1 MRMIIRDNEAAMIK
15 KIATD
20 ISNILNNFTP
30 SNDFDGLVGMGAHWE
45 KLKPFL
51 CIGSDEVRMIG
62 IWGPP
67 GIGKTT
73 IARVAFN
80 QLSNSFQL
88 SVFMDDLKANS
99 SRLCSDDYSVKLQ
112 LQQQFM
118 SQITNHKDMVVSHL
132 GVASNRLKDKKV
144 LVVLDGVDRSL
155 QLDAMAKETWWFGP
169 GSRIIITAQDHRLFR
184 AHGINNIYKVNL
196 PTNDEALQIFCTYS
210 FGQKSPKDGFE
221 ELAREV
227 TKLAG
232 ELPLGLRVMG
242 SYFRGMPKQEWTNS
256 LPRLKTSLDS
266 DIQSILKFSYD
277 ALDDDE
283 KLLFL
288 HIACFFSSE
297 DIHRVEEHLENKFLD
312 VRQRL
317 NVMVEKSLISIDNKW
332 GYIEMHSLLEKLGR
346 EIVCKQSI
354 YEPGQRQFLYDE
366 REICEL
372 LTGDAT
378 GSKSV
383 IGINFSCYGIKEE
396 LHISEKAFEGM
407 SNLQF
412 LKFLVELIMDHS
424 KLEKLWEGIKSL
436 RCLKWM
442 DLSYSIYLKELPDL
456 STATNLEKLD
466 LRNCSS
472 LIKLPSLS
480 GNILEELNI
489 GGCSSLVEF
498 PSFIGNAGNLLV
510 LDLSSFPNLLELS
523 PYVGNAT
530 NLEYLNLSNCLD
542 LVKLPLSFGNLQKLQ
557 KLILNGCSK
566 LEVAETDTELDLAGC
581 LSLDP
586 GGCSIIGN
594 ALNLQTLN
602 LSSLPQL
609 LDLPS
614 IIENAIN
621 LVDLNLSNCS
631 NLVEIPLFI
640 ENFQKLQRL
649 RLRGCE
655 VLPTNINLE
664 SLDALDLRDCSML
677 RSFPQISANIK
688 NLNLIGTAIE
698 QVPPSIRS
706 WPRLDALYMS
716 YFENLREYPHAL
728 ERITGL
734 CLTDTEIQEVPPWV
748 KKMSRLSAFVL
759 KGCRKLVSVPPITD
773 SIYYMDA
780 SDCKSLE
787 ILESSFPKQDVSL
800 IFANCFKLNQEAR
813 DLIIQN
819 SVLAVLPGGQV
830 PACFTH
836 RAIGGGPLT
845 IKLTENPLPKYMTFK
860 ACILLLNKGDHATCF
875 KEKSTKA
882 VVMYKNSSCKLTQ
895 PLAEH
900 MYTFPITEEVTFSEL
915 LFEFKLESDDV
926 LKIGECGLVQHLE
939 VP

>member
-1 MRMIIRDNEAAMIK
+1 
-15 KIATD
+15 
-20 ISNILNNFTP
+20 
-30 SNDFDGLVGMGAHWE
+30 
-45 KLKPFL
+45 
-51 CIGSDEVRMIG
+51 
-62 IWGPP
+62 
-67 GIGKTT
+67 
-73 IARVAFN
+73 
-80 QLSNSFQL
+80 
-88 SVFMDDLKANS
+88 
-99 SRLCSDDYSVKLQ
+99 
-112 LQQQFM
+112 
-118 SQITNHKDMVVSHL
+118 
-132 GVASNRLKDKKV
+132 
-144 LVVLDGVDRSL
+144 
-155 QLDAMAKETWWFGP
+155 
-169 GSRIIITAQDHRLFR
+169 
-184 AHGINNIYKVNL
+184 
-196 PTNDEALQIFCTYS
+196 
-210 FGQKSPKDGFE
+210 
-221 ELAREV
+221 
-227 TKLAG
+227 
-232 ELPLGLRVMG
+232 
-242 SYFRGMPKQEWTNS
+242 
-256 LPRLKTSLDS
+256 
-266 DIQSILKFSYD
+266 
-277 ALDDDE
+277 
-283 KLLFL
+283 
-288 HIACFFSSE
+288 
-297 DIHRVEEHLENKFLD
+297 
-312 VRQRL
+312 
-317 NVMVEKSLISIDNKW
+317 
-332 GYIEMHSLLEKLGR
+332 
-346 EIVCKQSI
+346 
-354 YEPGQRQFLYDE
+354 
-366 REICEL
+366 
-372 LTGDAT
+372 
-378 GSKSV
+378 
-383 IGINFSCYGIKEE
+383 
-396 LHISEKAFEGM
+396 M

-412 LKFLVELIMDHS
+412 LKVNGYRDKLQLTGGLNYLSHKLRLLEWSYFPMTCFPCILIFLILFVLNLSFIQPCFCNLS
-424 KLEKLWEGIKSL
+424 VQSL

-523 PYVGNAT
+523 PYVGNST

-566 LEVAETDTELDLAGC
+566 LEVLPTNVNLESLYELDLAGC

-609 LDLPS
+609 SDLPS

-621 LVDLNLSNCS
+621 LVDLNLGNCS

-787 ILESSFPKQDVSL
+787 ILEGSFPKQDVSL

-819 SVLAVLPGGQV
+819 SVRAVLPGGQV

-915 LFEFKLESDDV
+915 LFEFKLETDDV
-926 LKIGECGLVQHLE
+926 LKIGECGLVHHLE

>member
-1 MRMIIRDNEAAMIK
+1 MIIRDNEAAMIK

-30 SNDFDGLVGMGAHWE
+30 SNDFDGLVGMGVHLE
-45 KLKPFL
+45 KLEPL
-51 CIGSDEVRMIG
+51 LYLGSDEVRMIG

-184 AHGINNIYKVNL
+184 AHGINNIYKVNF
-196 PTNDEALQIFCTYS
+196 PINSEALQIFCTYS

-317 NVMVEKSLISIDNKW
+317 NVLVEKSLISIDNKW

-346 EIVCKQSI
+346 EI
-354 YEPGQRQFLYDE
+354 
-366 REICEL
+366 
-372 LTGDAT
+372 

-396 LHISEKAFEGM
+396 LLISEKAFEGM

-412 LKFLVELIMDHS
+412 LKVNGYRDKLQLTGGLNYLSHKLRLLEWSYFPMTCFPCIVNLEFLVELIMDHS

-489 GGCSSLVEF
+489 
-498 PSFIGNAGNLLV
+498 V

-523 PYVGNAT
+523 PYVGNST

-566 LEVAETDTELDLAGC
+566 LEVLPT
-581 LSLDP
+581 
-586 GGCSIIGN
+586 
-594 ALNLQTLN
+594 NLFK
-602 LSSLPQL
+602 
-609 LDLPS
+609 
-614 IIENAIN
+614 
-621 LVDLNLSNCS
+621 LNLSNCS

-649 RLRGCE
+649 RLRGCDKLE

-688 NLNLIGTAIE
+688 NLDLIGTAIE

-787 ILESSFPKQDVSL
+787 ILEGSFPKQDVSL

-819 SVLAVLPGGQV
+819 SVRAVLPGGQV

-915 LFEFKLESDDV
+915 LFEFKLETDDV
-926 LKIGECGLVQHLE
+926 LKIGECGLVHHLE

>member
-1 MRMIIRDNEAAMIK
+1 MASVESNYPEILGKSLEKPVLVKRRKTLGDGDKLWQKWPQSLAIIQG
-15 KIATD
+15 T
-20 ISNILNNFTP
+20 
-30 SNDFDGLVGMGAHWE
+30 
-45 KLKPFL
+45 
-51 CIGSDEVRMIG
+51 GSDEVRMIG

-73 IARVAFN
+73 IARFAYN
-80 QLSNSFQL
+80 KLSNSFQL
-88 SVFMDDLKANS
+88 SVFMDDLKANPT
-99 SRLCSDDYSVKLQ
+99 RLCSDDYS
-112 LQQQFM
+112 
-118 SQITNHKDMVVSHL
+118 
-132 GVASNRLKDKKV
+132 
-144 LVVLDGVDRSL
+144 
-155 QLDAMAKETWWFGP
+155 
-169 GSRIIITAQDHRLFR
+169 
-184 AHGINNIYKVNL
+184 
-196 PTNDEALQIFCTYS
+196 
-210 FGQKSPKDGFE
+210 
-221 ELAREV
+221 
-227 TKLAG
+227 
-232 ELPLGLRVMG
+232 
-242 SYFRGMPKQEWTNS
+242 
-256 LPRLKTSLDS
+256 
-266 DIQSILKFSYD
+266 
-277 ALDDDE
+277 
-283 KLLFL
+283 
-288 HIACFFSSE
+288 
-297 DIHRVEEHLENKFLD
+297 
-312 VRQRL
+312 
-317 NVMVEKSLISIDNKW
+317 
-332 GYIEMHSLLEKLGR
+332 
-346 EIVCKQSI
+346 
-354 YEPGQRQFLYDE
+354 
-366 REICEL
+366 
-372 LTGDAT
+372 

-383 IGINFSCYGIKEE
+383 IGIKCRYGGIGEE
-396 LHISEKAFEGM
+396 LHISEKAFEAM

-412 LKFLVELIMDHS
+412 LKVSGYRDKLQLTGEWSYFPMTCFPCIVNLEFLVELIMDHS

-566 LEVAETDTELDLAGC
+566 QEVLPTNVNLGSLYELDLAGC

-602 LSSLPQL
+602 LSSLPPL

-649 RLRGCE
+649 RLRGCDKLE

-787 ILESSFPKQDVSL
+787 ILEGSFPKQDVSL

-819 SVLAVLPGGQV
+819 SVQSYQVDKCLLAS
-830 PACFTH
+830 
-836 RAIGGGPLT
+836 
-845 IKLTENPLPKYMTFK
+845 LTE
-860 ACILLLNKGDHATCF
+860 LLV
-875 KEKSTKA
+875 E
-882 VVMYKNSSCKLTQ
+882 KLTQ

-926 LKIGECGLVQHLE
+926 LKIGGCGLVQHLE
-939 VP
+939 CIPLFFFGVWCFFPDRSQDEDKPVVYGVLFFSLFSMSRFELRLKSWDDLQTLHALTGRAVEERDPRRSAELNM